1 MLYSR
6 STLHT
11 RLDYWVSRYKAQKF
25 LGICG
30 GGCSGIRLP
39 MFVLV
44 RIRVIANPSDD
55 EARKAVHQ
63 TSRFHLEAEHI
74 QFSSQ
79 SISCSSVPHHLITR
93 CNQPIMNDR
102 YR

>member
-1 MLYSR
+1 MLHSR
-6 STLHT
+6 STLRT
-11 RLDYWVSRYKAQKF
+11 RLDYRVSRYKAQKF
-25 LGICG
+25 LGTCR
-30 GGCSGIRLP
+30 GGCSSIRLP
-39 MFVLV
+39 KFVLV
-44 RIRVIANPSDD
+44 RIRVIANPSND

-79 SISCSSVPHHLITR
+79 SIPCSSVPHHLITR
-93 CNQPIMNDR
+93 CNQPVMNGR